1 MVWFPGIQGQGEGAE
16 IIEFR
21 QSDTVNKGPWMSFAQ
36 STLILIGH
44 GSTVND
50 RSAESVYQHAAEVRR
65 RGIFGEVREAFWK
78 QEPFLEKVAA
88 ETKAARVFFVPL
100 LVSEGYFSEV
110 AIPKRLGFL
119 REGEAGF
126 DRIMRRENQTLV
138 YCKPVGTHRG
148 ITELLHA
155 RAVGVLRDFP
165 FPRAAKPAEATLFVV
180 GHGTEQNDNSRKSI
194 EAQVIAIRDKKLFA
208 AVQALF
214 LEEDPRVGRWPELA
228 HTRNVVVVP
237 FFMGDGMHVEQDIPV
252 LLGEAARI
260 VDQRVKA
267 NQPPWRN
274 PTEKHGKR
282 VWYSR
287 SVGSHEGM
295 VELIVA
301 RVREAVGD

>member
-1 MVWFPGIQGQGEGAE
+1 M
-16 IIEFR
+16 
-21 QSDTVNKGPWMSFAQ
+21 TLAQ

-44 GSTVND
+44 GSTLND
-50 RSAESVYQHAAEVRR
+50 RSANAVYQHAAELRR
-65 RGIFGEVREAFWK
+65 RRIFGEVREAFWK

-88 ETKAARVFFVPL
+88 ETKSARVFFVPL

-119 REGEAGF
+119 REGEVGF
-126 DRIMRRENQTLV
+126 DRITRREDQTLV
-138 YCKPVGTHRG
+138 YCKPVGTHRS
-148 ITELLHA
+148 ITELLLA
-155 RAVGVLRDFP
+155 RATGVLRDFP

-180 GHGTEQNDNSRKSI
+180 GHGTEQIDNSRKSI
-194 EAQVIAIRDKKLFA
+194 EAQVTAIREKRLFA

-214 LEEDPRVGRWPELA
+214 LEEEPRAGRWSELA
-228 HTRNVVVVP
+228 ETRYVVVVP

-252 LLGEAARI
+252 LLGEASRI

-267 NQPPWRN
+267 NQPAWRN
-274 PTEKHGKR
+274 PTEKHGKL

-295 VELIVA
+295 VELILA
-301 RVREAVGD
+301 RAREAFGEA